1 MLDFFCEVC
10 NQDFKNKI
18 SDKNILEYI
27 NKIIYRIVQ
36 FYTKKHYKK
45 TGNKYIQ
52 KFLNELPYKDVICS
66 DIKEIID
73 NFDTFIGK
81 NGVIKSKVSMFLRKK
96 YALLKL
102 QRDQFSSITLKSK
115 LENGK
120 IIIDL
125 NELSKILK
133 IDSNILSQYFLLE
146 NNVKTKFLSTNDKLS
161 IILDLRIELY
171 NINEK
176 DILSSII
183 EETKKHI

>member
-18 SDKNILEYI
+18 TDKNILEYI
-27 NKIIYRIVQ
+27 DKIVYRIVQ

-52 KFLNELPYKDVICS
+52 KFLSELPYKDIICN

-73 NFDTFIGK
+73 NFDIFIGK
-81 NGVIKSKVSMFLRKK
+81 NGIIKSKVNMFLRKK

-102 QRDQFSSITLKSK
+102 QRDQFNSITLKSK

-125 NELSKILK
+125 NELSKVLK

-146 NNVKTKFLSTNDKLS
+146 NNVKTKFLSTDDKLS

-176 DILSSII
+176 DVLLSVL
-183 EETKKHI
+183 EEIK